1 MNLIPAY
8 PAPDF
13 KDIGKWS
20 DGSMHSIM
28 DFKGKAILLDFWTYT
43 CIYCLRTIPTINK
56 IKEKYN
62 YFYIKRCRIF
72 FSIDSIQNQDHN
84 KNFL

>member
-20 DGSMHSIM
+20 DGSMHSIK
-28 DFKGKAILLDFWTYT
+28 DFKGKAHTIRFLDIYMHLL
-43 CIYCLRTIPTINK
+43 L
-56 IKEKYN
+56 
-62 YFYIKRCRIF
+62 
-72 FSIDSIQNQDHN
+72 
-84 KNFL
+84 KNNSNN